1 MAAIGSGVE
10 RGTLLSFS
18 SGSYTATLR
27 LAASLSAVV
36 SAVPVSRGIAAA
48 ELQAGRRVAVAIF
61 DAGNPV
67 DAMVIGVY

>member
-1 MAAIGSGVE
+1 MFVE

-36 SAVPVSRGIAAA
+36 SAVPVSRGIASA
-48 ELQAGRRVAVAIF
+48 EMQVGRRVAVAIF
-61 DAGNPV
+61 DAGNPI

>member
-1 MAAIGSGVE
+1 MFIVE

-18 SGSYTATLR
+18 SGSYTATLQI
-27 LAASLSAVV
+27 AGSLSSSVA
-36 SAVPVSRGIAAA
+36 AVPVSRGIASS
-48 ELQAGRRVAVAIF
+48 EMQVGRRVAVAIF

>member
-1 MAAIGSGVE
+1 MFVE

-27 LAASLSAVV
+27 LAASLSAAVG
-36 SAVPVSRGIAAA
+36 AVPVSRGIASA
-48 ELQAGRRVAVAIF
+48 ELQVGRRVAVAIF

>member
-1 MAAIGSGVE
+1 MFVVE

-36 SAVPVSRGIAAA
+36 SAVPVSRGIASA